1 MRGRLILFALLG
13 LGALL
18 SPLPVGAQTSA
29 RQLDDSGPPPGYAI
43 LSLPE
48 DGHYSGDRISFIL
61 LPPDSEAARDQEVW
75 LTLPGATAPETAAFG
90 RYGIGGT
97 RRATFRW
104 AWDTSALPPAKYP
117 VIFQISPDGPAWRQ
131 WVTLRPASALAE
143 PVRASA
149 WQSIA
154 IDCCV
159 VYFASGTASQRDLE
173 DLLDTIQTQAELAA
187 TRMQTAYSELVQV
200 VLLPRVLGHGG
211 FATDKIYVSYLDR
224 NYAGEAFAQV
234 MHHELIHVL
243 DARLGAGLRPTML
256 IEGLA
261 VYHSGGH
268 FKPEPLLPRAAA
280 LLELGWYVPL
290 DQLADDFYF
299 KQHEVGY
306 LQAAA
311 LVEYMVARWGYPA
324 FDNFYRSIQ
333 PVNNGGQAAALDAAL
348 QLHFGLSLAE
358 LDGEFIAHLQANPA
372 TSEQATDVRQTVE
385 FYDTVRRYQQ
395 ALDPNAYFLSAWLLD
410 IDSMLA
416 ESITA
421 DYVRHPRSATH
432 LTLEL
437 ILINA
442 EEALRVGDAVAAQA
456 GIDAVNAVLEEIE
469 SGATNPWQ
477 ASPLAAEVLQVV
489 QTVHRWG
496 YEPQQVTLLDGQAR
510 VQASQ
515 PTAALPGLQSLELTY
530 DGQEWRLLGSGW

>member
-1 MRGRLILFALLG
+1 MRRRLIVFALLG
-13 LGALL
+13 LGLL
-18 SPLPVGAQTSA
+18 LAAPPVGAQTPT
-29 RQLDDSGPPPGYAI
+29 RQLDDSGPPSGY
-43 LSLPE
+43 LVLLLPE
-48 DGHYSGDRISFIL
+48 DGHYSGDRISFIT
-61 LPPDSEAARDQEVW
+61 LPPNSQAASDQEVW
-75 LTLPGATAPETAAFG
+75 LTLPGAAAPETAVFG

-104 AWDTSALPPAKYP
+104 AWDTRDLPPAKYP
-117 VIFQISPDGPAWRQ
+117 VTFQISPDGPSWRQ
-131 WVTLRPASALAE
+131 WVTLRPATELAL

-159 VYFASGTASQRDLE
+159 VYFASGTASHRDLE
-173 DLLDTIQTQAELAA
+173 DLLDTAQTQAELAA
-187 TRMQTAYSELVQV
+187 ARMETAYSELVTV

-234 MHHELIHVL
+234 MHHELIHIL
-243 DARLGAGLRPTML
+243 DARLGAGLRPTMF

-280 LLELGWYVPL
+280 LLDLGWYVPL
-290 DQLADDFYF
+290 EQLADDFYL

-358 LDGEFIAHLQANPA
+358 LDGEFIAHLQANPP
-372 TSEQATDVRQTVE
+372 TPEQATDVRQTVE

-395 ALDPNAYFLSAWLLD
+395 AFDPNAYFRSAWLLD

-421 DYVRHPRSATH
+421 DYVRHPRSAAH
-432 LTLEL
+432 LALEL
-437 ILINA
+437 ILVNA
-442 EEALRVGDAVAAQA
+442 DDALRAGDAAAAQA
-456 GIDAVNAVLEEIE
+456 GIDAVNAVLEDIE
-469 SGATNPWQ
+469 RGATNPWQ
-477 ASPLAAEVLQVV
+477 ASPLAAEVLRVV
-489 QTVHRWG
+489 QAVRSWG
-496 YEPQQVTLLDGQAR
+496 YEPQQVSLLDGQAR
-510 VQASQ
+510 VQASRRE
-515 PTAALPGLQSLELTY
+515 AALPTLQTLELAY
-530 DGQEWRLLGSGW
+530 DGSEWQLLTSGW